1 MCAWIVVRTRT
12 PGRAGLDALASLP
25 LAVPGLVVGVALL
38 TVSLDVT
45 LLYGTLALLLI
56 AYGARFLPYGMR
68 FGVAAMHRVGGD
80 QEEAARVA
88 GAGWGTSFRRIV
100 LPLVLP
106 GLAAG
111 WLYVLALCVRELSS
125 VVLLVPPGTQ
135 LVSVRVFAL
144 YQNGDFTTL
153 SALGL
158 TVAALLSLATALA
171 WRLGRRSLA

>member
-1 MCAWIVVRTRT
+1 
-12 PGRAGLDALASLP
+12 
-25 LAVPGLVVGVALL
+25 
-38 TVSLDVT
+38 
-45 LLYGTLALLLI
+45 
-56 AYGARFLPYGMR
+56 MR

-80 QEEAARVA
+80 QEEPRGWRARAGGLSAASCCR
-88 GAGWGTSFRRIV
+88 
-100 LPLVLP
+100 LVLP

-125 VVLLVPPGTQ
+125 VVLLVPPGTE

-158 TVAALLSLATALA
+158 TVAALLALATALA
-171 WRLGRRSLA
+171 WRLGRRSLV